1 MMHALTITRKLFCC
15 ISSRDEFECDC
26 SQKRSIQLVL
36 NWSRLSVPRQTRY
49 NWRHAAAESDDCRSK
64 DDGESHAQIS
74 ADEGCDEII
83 KLIESEAAD
92 DINLIESEAMDDIDL
107 IEGEAADGNNPI
119 KGQHEYGHDRAR
131 RWEWCLSWAWLQ
143 STDLP
148 TLADILKV
156 MCLQIAF
163 LLPTSISID
172 WLKGWQRWVSIQVI
186 SRHTDYVESVG
197 DIWKA
202 SKIAANP
209 LVKQWTYRWRTIH
222 S

>member
-26 SQKRSIQLVL
+26 SQKRSIQPVL
-36 NWSRLSVPRQTRY
+36 NWSRLSVPQQTRY
-49 NWRHAAAESDDCRSK
+49 NWRHAAAESNDCGSE

-83 KLIESEAAD
+83 KLIESKAA
-92 DINLIESEAMDDIDL
+92 DDIDL
-107 IEGEAADGNNPI
+107 IESEAADGNNPI

-156 MCLQIAF
+156 MCLH
-163 LLPTSISID
+163 LPADSVPVSYKYISSI
-172 WLKGWQRWVSIQVI
+172 G
-186 SRHTDYVESVG
+186 
-197 DIWKA
+197 
-202 SKIAANP
+202 
-209 LVKQWTYRWRTIH
+209 
-222 S
+222 